1 MKQSLGAKI
10 FTLIELLVVIAI
22 IAILASMLLPALG
35 KARDKA
41 KSIRCVSNMKQMGT
55 GLSVYTN
62 DWDSF
67 IPCSRVI
74 IGGATETWMN
84 LLKPYVG
91 SSGYDTGKDDVY
103 RCPSDVVKYQ
113 AYGFLLSYGA
123 NITGFVYANNPASYP
138 SFNKAVKIQRPSV
151 YTAIMDVEDSLLFDP
166 KGTNGWYSGFG
177 SVSMPFIEERAR
189 HNNYISNLHFDG
201 HVESEKLPYPACKQE
216 PYRWTKAGD
225 RYN

>member
-1 MKQSLGAKI
+1 MKKNRGSNN

-55 GLSVYTN
+55 ALSIYTN

-74 IGGATETWMN
+74 YSGTTTTWMH
-84 LLKPYVG
+84 LLAPYVG
-91 SSGYDTGKDDVY
+91 NNGYTARDGVF
-103 RCPSDVVKYQ
+103 RCPSDVEPLK
-113 AYGFLLSYGA
+113 AYGFLISYGA
-123 NITGFVYANNPASYP
+123 NITGFVYATNPAAYP
-138 SFNKAVKIQRPSV
+138 SYNKAVKIQRPSA
-151 YTAIMDVEDSLLFDP
+151 YTAMMDSENALMFDP
-166 KGTNGWYSGFG
+166 KGTNGWYKGFG
-177 SVSMPFIEERAR
+177 SIEMPFVEERQR
-189 HNNYISNLHFDG
+189 HNEALSNLHFDG
-201 HVESEKLPYPACKQE
+201 HVESEKLPYPACKNE